1 MLVCVLYHHPQRSL
15 KVLEMKRFVTYI
27 RVSTA
32 AQGASGLGLEAQR
45 EAVRRAAGDGE
56 IIAEFQEIES
66 GSRNDRP
73 QLAAAI
79 KRCKATRATL
89 LVARLDRLARNLRFI
104 TEIMD
109 SGVDLLCADLP
120 SVNRL
125 TLQILGAVAE
135 EERRLISERT
145 KGALAAAK
153 ARGVKLG
160 GVREGVDLA
169 THAKAASKKAAQQ
182 RSQRANEAAERLR
195 DGATELRQELG
206 ADASLHDLAA
216 ALTARGFTAPRG
228 GPVSAMTLHRALAA

>member
-1 MLVCVLYHHPQRSL
+1 
-15 KVLEMKRFVTYI
+15 MKRFVTYI

-45 EAVRRAAGDGE
+45 DAVGRAVGDGD
-56 IIAEFQEIES
+56 IVAEFVEIES
-66 GSRNDRP
+66 GAKNDRP

-109 SGVDLLCADLP
+109 SGVDLMCADLP

-160 GVREGVDLA
+160 GVRDGVDLGA
-169 THAKAASKKAAQQ
+169 HAKQASAKAALQ
-182 RSQRANEAAERLR
+182 RSQRAQEAAERLR
-195 DGATELRQELG
+195 DGAEEVRAELG
-206 ADASLHDLAA
+206 ADVSLHKLADE
-216 ALTARGFTAPRG
+216 LTSRGFTAPRG
-228 GPVSAMTLHRALAA
+228 GPVSAMTLYRALAA

>member
-1 MLVCVLYHHPQRSL
+1 MT
-15 KVLEMKRFVTYI
+15 RFVAYF

-45 EAVRRAAGDGE
+45 EAVRRAAINGE
-56 IIAEFQEIES
+56 IIAEFQEVES
-66 GSRNDRP
+66 GARDDRP

-79 KRCKATRATL
+79 KRCKATRAVL

-109 SGVDLLCADLP
+109 SGVELMCADLP

-160 GVREGVDLA
+160 GVRDGVDLPSMSGMAARKSAA
-169 THAKAASKKAAQQ
+169 TRGK
-182 RSQRANEAAERLR
+182 RSQEAAERLR
-195 DGATELRQELG
+195 DGAAELRTELGE
-206 ADASLHDLAA
+206 DASLHQLAA

-228 GPVSAMTLHRALAA
+228 GPVSAMTLYRALAA

>member
-1 MLVCVLYHHPQRSL
+1 MT
-15 KVLEMKRFVTYI
+15 RFVAYF

-45 EAVRRAAGDGE
+45 EAVRRAAINGE
-56 IIAEFQEIES
+56 IIAEFQEVES
-66 GSRNDRP
+66 GTRDDRP

-79 KRCKATRATL
+79 KRCKATRAVL

-109 SGVDLLCADLP
+109 SGVELMCADLP

-160 GVREGVDLA
+160 GVRNGVDLPSMSSM
-169 THAKAASKKAAQQ
+169 AARKSAVTRGK
-182 RSQRANEAAERLR
+182 RSEEAAERLR
-195 DGATELRQELG
+195 DGAAELRTELGE
-206 ADASLHDLAA
+206 DASLHQLAA

-228 GPVSAMTLHRALAA
+228 GPVSAMTLYRALAA